1 MYSAMSRDDEVL
13 RFCERSDRL
22 LRAVLGNTPERTTQ
36 WLVPLIVVVLIAAG
50 AVSLAG
56 LSLH

>member
-1 MYSAMSRDDEVL
+1 MATQDEIL

-22 LRAVLGNTPERTTQ
+22 LRAVLGSTPERTAQ
-36 WLVPLIVVVLIAAG
+36 WFVPLLAVVLIVAG

-56 LSLH
+56 WSLH

>member
-1 MYSAMSRDDEVL
+1 MYSAMSSDDEAL

-22 LRAVLGNTPERTTQ
+22 LRAVLGSTPERTAR
-36 WLVPLIVVVLIAAG
+36 WFVPLLAIVLIAAG

>member
-1 MYSAMSRDDEVL
+1 MAKQDEIL
-13 RFCERSDRL
+13 DFCERSDRL
-22 LRAVLGNTPERTTQ
+22 LRAVLGNTPERTAQ
-36 WLVPLIVVVLIAAG
+36 WFVPLLVTVLIAAG